1 MQVYVRT
8 SGVAQ
13 VLTIRCSTRRKTQH
27 ARGPNTQCFLDFNTQ
42 GLRRLFYHGRAIALG
57 QEVNGGDMSAG
68 HSDVAAPQGLS
79 DIKDPK
85 APSENNSYVALSDL
99 TLQGYGVPTH
109 IISR

>member
-1 MQVYVRT
+1 MDGLLLQGR
-8 SGVAQ
+8 
-13 VLTIRCSTRRKTQH
+13 RSTAAT
-27 ARGPNTQCFLDFNTQ
+27 CL
-42 GLRRLFYHGRAIALG
+42 L
-57 QEVNGGDMSAG
+57 
-68 HSDVAAPQGLS
+68 VAAPQGLS